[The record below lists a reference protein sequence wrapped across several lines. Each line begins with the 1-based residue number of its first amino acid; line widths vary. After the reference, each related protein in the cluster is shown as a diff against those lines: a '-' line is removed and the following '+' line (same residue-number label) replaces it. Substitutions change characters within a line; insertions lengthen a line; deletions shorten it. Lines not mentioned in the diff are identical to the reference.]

1 MPFFGKDGSHN
12 PLGERVHP
20 GGVMAP
26 AREADTVRGRHPRT
40 SAAAICSVALL
51 LASPAPAQDK
61 TSAPGGALTV
71 SHFQAITYAELEKLP
86 TSGCS
91 FSLSRGTETIA
102 FWDTQEKPAD
112 KPRFWFKID
121 GRLTKVP
128 GIATK
133 SASLQSVGVWT
144 GKVAGYDLRII
155 EGRIDPTF
163 KNDGDGVAG
172 DGRIEWPGGAMAV
185 RWLSGC

>member
-1 MPFFGKDGSHN
+1 M
-12 PLGERVHP
+12 
-20 GGVMAP
+20 
-26 AREADTVRGRHPRT
+26 RGRHVGT

-51 LASPAPAQDK
+51 LASPASAQGK
-61 TSAPGGALTV
+61 TSGGTLTP
-71 SHFQAITYAELEKLP
+71 SRFQAITYAELEKLP

-91 FSLSRGTETIA
+91 FSLSRGKETIA
-102 FWDTQEKPAD
+102 FWDTQEKPDD
-112 KPRFWFKID
+112 KPQFWFKID
-121 GRLTKVP
+121 GKLTKVP
-128 GIATK
+128 GVAKK
-133 SASLQSVGVWT
+133 SAASQSVGIWS

-172 DGRIEWPGGAMAV
+172 DGRIEWPGGAIAV